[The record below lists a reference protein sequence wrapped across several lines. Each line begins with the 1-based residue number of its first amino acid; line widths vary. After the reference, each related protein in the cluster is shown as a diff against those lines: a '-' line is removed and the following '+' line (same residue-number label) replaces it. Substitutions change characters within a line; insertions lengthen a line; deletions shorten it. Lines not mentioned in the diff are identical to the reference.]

1 MGNIARG
8 RYLKLGIKENREQPH
23 AVLGLGI
30 TPQSTDMAGVIQT
43 NINNTAKV
51 VLQVSAVNTYNMGFC
66 YQDIPNYCE
75 NSASRLAAMAL

>member
-1 MGNIARG
+1 MCQSLYLGIIVRG

-51 VLQVSAVNTYNMGFC
+51 VLQVPAVNT
-66 YQDIPNYCE
+66 
-75 NSASRLAAMAL
+75 